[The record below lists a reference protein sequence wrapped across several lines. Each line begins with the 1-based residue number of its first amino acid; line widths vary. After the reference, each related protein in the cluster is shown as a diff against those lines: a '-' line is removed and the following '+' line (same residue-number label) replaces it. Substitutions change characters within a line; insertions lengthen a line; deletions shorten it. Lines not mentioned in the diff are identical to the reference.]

1 MRGADAGD
9 EASARLITGF
19 ARCENRTMTEGQ
31 AYDDLVRRVRE
42 LIAQLDRPPVVA
54 IGGHGGSG
62 KSTLALRL
70 AADLGLVPAQIVPT
84 DRLYA
89 AVDTRRADLF
99 ELQDWPAILHL
110 LGRVRTGTESRLRY
124 RARGYDGHEAS
135 TDEPMPAA
143 LIIEGI
149 RILRPET
156 MALID
161 LAVWLDLDPRRAGER
176 AKARNR
182 EQGDSEAEV
191 ALWDTKWIPEGREYE
206 ALVRPQQLA
215 DIVLHPDDGR

>member
-1 MRGADAGD
+1 
-9 EASARLITGF
+9 
-19 ARCENRTMTEGQ
+19 MTDRNG
-31 AYDDLVRRVRE
+31 YDDLVRRVRE

-70 AADLGLVPAQIVPT
+70 AADLGIGPAQIVPT

-89 AVDTRRADLF
+89 AVDTRRAALF
-99 ELQDWPAILHL
+99 ELQDWPAILDL
-110 LGRVRTGTESRLRY
+110 LGRVRTGSETRLRY
-124 RARGYDGHEAS
+124 RARGYDGHEALA
-135 TDEPMPAA
+135 DEPMPAA

-161 LAVWLDLDPRRAGER
+161 LAVWIDLDPQLAGER
-176 AKARNR
+176 AKTRNR
-182 EQGDSEAEV
+182 EQGDCEAEI
-191 ALWDTKWIPEGREYE
+191 ALWDTKWVPEGREYE
-206 ALVRPQQLA
+206 GLVRPQQLA
-215 DIVLHPDDGR
+215 DIVLHPVVKAPIGCSSIAAAEGCPDPVQAVPVRG